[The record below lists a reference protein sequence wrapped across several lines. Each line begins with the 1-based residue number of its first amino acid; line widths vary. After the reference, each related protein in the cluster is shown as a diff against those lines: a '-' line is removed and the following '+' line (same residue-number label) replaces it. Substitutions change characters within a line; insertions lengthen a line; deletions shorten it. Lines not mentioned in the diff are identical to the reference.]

1 MRDYIIKW
9 DKAGGHTVRGL
20 TLRRQEEYREC
31 MGLSQ

>member
-1 MRDYIIKW
+1 MW
-9 DKAGGHTVRGL
+9 DKVKGQTVRGL